1 MKDIKTKEVTTKPKT
16 KNPASRIPKELMR
29 TAILESKEKSQT
41 IANARDNDIGE
52 QSLSEYASGK
62 VASAEEWAARKTG
75 RIVTRAGKTAAQTSY
90 EKIKQRAAGKKEAEK
105 EAAKG
110 TGDTQAAD
118 PSGREAPKQKS
129 REQASANGKIKSREV
144 QKAQIQDVQIQ
155 KAQRQKAISDAV
167 KTKEQKIRAA
177 RETPRIQNGQEMP
190 EAGSLTIKSQKQKSK
205 AADTA
210 RQNAIRQKQPET
222 IRIKEKPRKQLEPK
236 TIQRRT
242 IKTAPPSAKIS
253 IQSEQKL
260 RVASS
265 NTLTVRMQK
274 QMERRAAK
282 QAAKKAAMQ
291 TSAGVRRIQKTA
303 RAGENT
309 FKAAK
314 AAVEAAAKT
323 VQSMMAALGAT
334 GAVMVLL
341 LVIMVGIIGGAA
353 FSGSSESNEALSQ
366 EVLSYT
372 STIQKYAN
380 QYGIPE
386 YVSVI
391 QAIMMQE
398 SGGRGTDPMQS
409 SECPYNTRYS
419 NSPNAIQDADYSIQV
434 GIQYYADCLKEAGCT
449 SPQDMDKLKLSL
461 QGYNYGN
468 GYITWALRN
477 YGGYSEENALQF
489 SNEQAASHGWS
500 AYGDPEYVPHVLRY
514 YSSGGLFAGL
524 FGGNGQIVSVA
535 LTQLGNE
542 GGQKFWSWYGFD
554 SHVAWC
560 ACFASWCGDQA
571 GLIESGKMPKF
582 SLCDDGIAW
591 FQSKGKWKSQG
602 YSPAPGTLIFFDWNG
617 DGTSDHVGIVEKTEG
632 NVIYT
637 VEGNTSNMVAQR
649 SYNINDN
656 TIMGY
661 GLIN

>member
-29 TAILESKEKSQT
+29 TAILESKEKSQA
-41 IANARDNDIGE
+41 IANARDNDMGE
-52 QSLSEYASGK
+52 QSPSEYASGK

-75 RIVTRAGKTAAQTSY
+75 RTVTRAGKTAAQTSY
-90 EKIKQRAAGKKEAEK
+90 EKIKQRAAGKKEVEKEAEK
-105 EAAKG
+105 ETARG
-110 TGDTQAAD
+110 TGDTQTAD
-118 PSGREAPKQKS
+118 PASREAP
-129 REQASANGKIKSREV
+129 EQKSREV
-144 QKAQIQDVQIQ
+144 QIQN
-155 KAQRQKAISDAV
+155 AQRQKAVSDAV

-177 RETPRIQNGQEMP
+177 RETPRIQNGQEMS
-190 EAGSLTIKSQKQKSK
+190 EGGSLSIKRQNQKSK
-205 AADTA
+205 AGDTA

-242 IKTAPPSAKIS
+242 IKTAPPSVKIS
-253 IQSEQKL
+253 IQPEQKL

-265 NTLTVRMQK
+265 NALTARMQK

-282 QAAKKAAMQ
+282 QAAKKAALQ
-291 TSAGVRRIQKTA
+291 TSDGVRRIQKTA

-314 AAVEAAAKT
+314 T
-323 VQSMMAALGAT
+323 VQSMMAALGAA

-372 STIQKYAN
+372 ATIQKYAN
-380 QYGIPE
+380 QYGILE

-419 NSPNAIQDADYSIQV
+419 NSPNAIQDADYSIHV

-477 YGGYSEENALQF
+477 YGGYSAENALQF
-489 SNEQAASHGWS
+489 SNDQAASHGWS

-591 FQSKGKWKSQG
+591 FQGKGKWKSRG

-617 DGTSDHVGIVEKTEG
+617 DGTSDHVGIVEKIEG
-632 NVIYT
+632 STVYT
-637 VEGNTSNMVAQR
+637 VEGNSSDAVNKR
-649 SYNINDN
+649 SYDINN
-656 TIMGY
+656 GTIMGY
-661 GLIN
+661 GIL

>member
-29 TAILESKEKSQT
+29 TAILESKEKSQA
-41 IANARDNDIGE
+41 IANARDNDMGGTVPIRICQWESRIRRGMGCKKDRQNCNQSRKDSRTDFLREDQTESRWQKRSRKRSGE
-52 QSLSEYASGK
+52 RNRQRNRGHTDRRSCSAGK
-62 VASAEEWAARKTG
+62 APGSR
-75 RIVTRAGKTAAQTSY
+75 RAGKY
-90 EKIKQRAAGKKEAEK
+90 RFRM
-105 EAAKG
+105 
-110 TGDTQAAD
+110 
-118 PSGREAPKQKS
+118 PSGKRRFQMPSKQKS
-129 REQASANGKIKSREV
+129 RRSGL
-144 QKAQIQDVQIQ
+144 
-155 KAQRQKAISDAV
+155 
-167 KTKEQKIRAA
+167 A
-177 RETPRIQNGQEMP
+177 RETPRIQNGQEMS
-190 EAGSLTIKSQKQKSK
+190 EGGSLSIKRQNQKSK
-205 AADTA
+205 AGDTA

-242 IKTAPPSAKIS
+242 IKTAPPSVKIS
-253 IQSEQKL
+253 IQPEQKL

-265 NTLTVRMQK
+265 NALTARMQK

-282 QAAKKAAMQ
+282 QAAKKAALQ
-291 TSAGVRRIQKTA
+291 TSDGIRRIQKTA

-323 VQSMMAALGAT
+323 VQSMMAALGAA

-372 STIQKYAN
+372 ATIQKYAN

-434 GIQYYADCLKEAGCT
+434 GIQYYADCLKRSRMHQPTG
-449 SPQDMDKLKLSL
+449 
-461 QGYNYGN
+461 
-468 GYITWALRN
+468 
-477 YGGYSEENALQF
+477 
-489 SNEQAASHGWS
+489 HG
-500 AYGDPEYVPHVLRY
+500 
-514 YSSGGLFAGL
+514 
-524 FGGNGQIVSVA
+524 
-535 LTQLGNE
+535 
-542 GGQKFWSWYGFD
+542 
-554 SHVAWC
+554 
-560 ACFASWCGDQA
+560 
-571 GLIESGKMPKF
+571 
-582 SLCDDGIAW
+582 
-591 FQSKGKWKSQG
+591 
-602 YSPAPGTLIFFDWNG
+602 
-617 DGTSDHVGIVEKTEG
+617 
-632 NVIYT
+632 
-637 VEGNTSNMVAQR
+637 
-649 SYNINDN
+649 
-656 TIMGY
+656 
-661 GLIN
+661 

>member
-41 IANARDNDIGE
+41 IANARDNDMEE
-52 QSLSEYASGK
+52 QSPSEYASGK
-62 VASAEEWAARKTG
+62 VASAEEWAARKSG
-75 RIVTRAGKTAAQTSY
+75 RTVTSAGKTAAQTSY
-90 EKIKQRAAGKKEAEK
+90 EKIKLRAAGRKEAEE
-105 EAAKG
+105 EAARG
-110 TGDTQAAD
+110 TGDTQAPD
-118 PSGREAPKQKS
+118 PVSREAPEQKN
-129 REQASANGKIKSREV
+129 REQTSENVKIKSREA
-144 QKAQIQDVQIQ
+144 QEAQIKDVQIQ
-155 KAQRQKAISDAV
+155 KAKRQKAVSDAV
-167 KTKEQKIRAA
+167 KTKEQKIRVA
-177 RETPRIQNGQEMP
+177 RETPRIQNGQELS
-190 EAGSLTIKSQKQKSK
+190 GTKQFSIRDQSRKK
-205 AADTA
+205 AAADTA

-253 IQSEQKL
+253 IQPEQKL

-265 NTLTVRMQK
+265 NALTTRMQK

-282 QAAKKAAMQ
+282 QAAKKAALQ
-291 TSAGVRRIQKTA
+291 TSDGIRRIQKTA

-309 FKAAK
+309 FKAAR
-314 AAVEAAAKT
+314 AAVEVAAKT
-323 VQSMMAALGAT
+323 VQSMIAALGAT

-372 STIQKYAN
+372 ATIQKYAN

-434 GIQYYADCLKEAGCT
+434 GIQYYADCLREAGCT

-468 GYITWALRN
+468 GYITWAIQK
-477 YGGYSEENALQF
+477 YGGYSAENALQF

-591 FQSKGKWKSQG
+591 FQSKGKWKSRG

-632 NVIYT
+632 STVYT
-637 VEGNTSNMVAQR
+637 VEGNSSDAVNKR
-649 SYNINDN
+649 SYDINN
-656 TIMGY
+656 GTIMGY
-661 GLIN
+661 GIL

>member
-41 IANARDNDIGE
+41 IANARDNDMEE
-52 QSLSEYASGK
+52 QSPSEYASGK
-62 VASAEEWAARKTG
+62 VASAEEWAARKSG
-75 RIVTRAGKTAAQTSY
+75 RTVTSAGKTAAQTSY
-90 EKIKQRAAGKKEAEK
+90 EKIKLRAAGRKEAEE
-105 EAAKG
+105 EAARG
-110 TGDTQAAD
+110 TGDTQAPD
-118 PSGREAPKQKS
+118 PVSREAPEQKN
-129 REQASANGKIKSREV
+129 REQTSKNVKIKSREA
-144 QKAQIQDVQIQ
+144 QEAQIKDVQIQ
-155 KAQRQKAISDAV
+155 KAKRQKAVSDAV
-167 KTKEQKIRAA
+167 KTKEQKIRVA
-177 RETPRIQNGQEMP
+177 RETPRIQNGQELS
-190 EAGSLTIKSQKQKSK
+190 GTKQFSIRDQSRKK
-205 AADTA
+205 AAADTA

-253 IQSEQKL
+253 IQPEQKL

-265 NTLTVRMQK
+265 NALTTRMQK

-282 QAAKKAAMQ
+282 QAAKKAALQ
-291 TSAGVRRIQKTA
+291 TSDGIRRIQKTA

-309 FKAAK
+309 FKAAR
-314 AAVEAAAKT
+314 AAVEVAAKT
-323 VQSMMAALGAT
+323 VQSMIAALGAA

-372 STIQKYAN
+372 ATIQKYAN

-434 GIQYYADCLKEAGCT
+434 GIQYYADCLREAGCT

-468 GYITWALRN
+468 GYITWAIQK
-477 YGGYSEENALQF
+477 YGGYSAENALQF

-591 FQSKGKWKSQG
+591 FQSKGKWKSRG

-632 NVIYT
+632 STVYT
-637 VEGNTSNMVAQR
+637 VEGNSSDAVNKR
-649 SYNINDN
+649 SYDINN
-656 TIMGY
+656 GTIMGY
-661 GLIN
+661 GIL

>member
-41 IANARDNDIGE
+41 IANARDNDMEE
-52 QSLSEYASGK
+52 QSPSEYASGK
-62 VASAEEWAARKTG
+62 VASAEEWAARKSG
-75 RIVTRAGKTAAQTSY
+75 RTVTSAGKTAAQTSY
-90 EKIKQRAAGKKEAEK
+90 EKIKLRAAGRKEAEE
-105 EAAKG
+105 EAARG
-110 TGDTQAAD
+110 TGDTQAPD
-118 PSGREAPKQKS
+118 PVSREAPEQKN
-129 REQASANGKIKSREV
+129 REQTSENVKIKSREA
-144 QKAQIQDVQIQ
+144 QEAQIKDVQIQ
-155 KAQRQKAISDAV
+155 KAKRQKAVSDAV
-167 KTKEQKIRAA
+167 KTKEQKIRVA
-177 RETPRIQNGQEMP
+177 RETPRIQNGQELS
-190 EAGSLTIKSQKQKSK
+190 GTKQFSIRDQSRKK
-205 AADTA
+205 AAADTA

-253 IQSEQKL
+253 IQPEQKL

-265 NTLTVRMQK
+265 NALTTRMQK

-282 QAAKKAAMQ
+282 QAAKKAALQ
-291 TSAGVRRIQKTA
+291 TSDGIRRIQKTA

-309 FKAAK
+309 FKAAR
-314 AAVEAAAKT
+314 AAVEVAAKT
-323 VQSMMAALGAT
+323 VQSMIAALGAA

-372 STIQKYAN
+372 ATIQKYAN

-434 GIQYYADCLKEAGCT
+434 GIQYYADCLREAGCT

-468 GYITWALRN
+468 GYITWAIQK
-477 YGGYSEENALQF
+477 YGGYSAENALQF

-514 YSSGGLFAGL
+514 YSSGGSFAGL

-591 FQSKGKWKSQG
+591 FQSKGKWKSRG

-632 NVIYT
+632 STVYT
-637 VEGNTSNMVAQR
+637 VEGNSSDAVNKR
-649 SYNINDN
+649 SYDINN
-656 TIMGY
+656 GTIMGY
-661 GLIN
+661 GIL

>member
-1 MKDIKTKEVTTKPKT
+1 MKDIKTKEVTTKPKV

-41 IANARDNDIGE
+41 IANARDNDMGE
-52 QSLSEYASGK
+52 QSPSEYASGK
-62 VASAEEWAARKTG
+62 VTSAEEWAARKTG
-75 RIVTRAGKTAAQTSY
+75 RTVTRAGKIAAQASY
-90 EKIKQRAAGKKEAEK
+90 EKIKTRDGSKKETGK
-105 EAAKG
+105 EAARETEG
-110 TGDTQAAD
+110 TQGTDTA
-118 PSGREAPKQKS
+118 SREAPKQKS
-129 REQASANGKIKSREV
+129 WEQAASHVKVKEREN
-144 QKAQIQDVQIQ
+144 QEVQIQ

-177 RETPRIQNGQEMP
+177 RETPRIQNGQEIP
-190 EAGSLTIKSQKQKSK
+190 ETKQFSIREQSRKK
-205 AADTA
+205 AAADTA
-210 RQNAIRQKQPET
+210 RQNAICQKQPEIIW
-222 IRIKEKPRKQLEPK
+222 IREKPRMQLEPK
-236 TIQRRT
+236 IMRNRT
-242 IKTAPPSAKIS
+242 IKTAPQSAKIS
-253 IQSEQKL
+253 VQPEHKL
-260 RVASS
+260 RAASS
-265 NTLTVRMQK
+265 NALTVRIQK

-282 QAAKKAAMQ
+282 QAAKKAALQ
-291 TSAGVRRIQKTA
+291 TSDGVRRIQKTA

-309 FKAAK
+309 FKVAK

-323 VQSMMAALGAT
+323 VQSMMAALGAA
-334 GAVMVLL
+334 GAVIVLL
-341 LVIMVGIIGGAA
+341 LVIIVGIIGGAA
-353 FSGSSESNEALSQ
+353 FSGSSESSEALSQ

-419 NSPNAIQDADYSIQV
+419 NSPNAIPDADYSIQV

-468 GYITWALRN
+468 GYITWAIQK
-477 YGGYSEENALQF
+477 YGGYSAENALQF

-535 LTQLGNE
+535 LTQLGNQ

-560 ACFASWCGDQA
+560 ACFASWCGNQA

-591 FQSKGKWKSQG
+591 FQSKGKWKSRG

-632 NVIYT
+632 STVYT
-637 VEGNTSNMVAQR
+637 VEGNSSDAVSQR
-649 SYNINDN
+649 SYNINSG

-661 GLIN
+661 GII

>member
-41 IANARDNDIGE
+41 IANARDNDMEE
-52 QSLSEYASGK
+52 QSPSEYASGK
-62 VASAEEWAARKTG
+62 VASAEEWAARKSG
-75 RIVTRAGKTAAQTSY
+75 RTVTSAGKTAAQTSY
-90 EKIKQRAAGKKEAEK
+90 EKIKLRVTGKKEAEK
-105 EAAKG
+105 EAARG
-110 TGDTQAAD
+110 TGDTQAPD
-118 PSGREAPKQKS
+118 PVSREAPEQKN
-129 REQASANGKIKSREV
+129 REQTSENVKIKSREA
-144 QKAQIQDVQIQ
+144 QKAQIKDVQIQ
-155 KAQRQKAISDAV
+155 KAKRQKAVSDAA
-167 KTKEQKIRAA
+167 KTKEQKIRVA
-177 RETPRIQNGQEMP
+177 RETPRIQNGQELS
-190 EAGSLTIKSQKQKSK
+190 GTKQFSIRDQSRKK
-205 AADTA
+205 AVADTA

-242 IKTAPPSAKIS
+242 IKTAPPSVKIS
-253 IQSEQKL
+253 IQPEQKL

-265 NTLTVRMQK
+265 NALTTRMQK

-282 QAAKKAAMQ
+282 QAAKKAALQ
-291 TSAGVRRIQKTA
+291 TSGGIRRIQKTA

-309 FKAAK
+309 FKAAR
-314 AAVEAAAKT
+314 AAVEVVAKT
-323 VQSMMAALGAT
+323 VQSMIAALGAA

-372 STIQKYAN
+372 ATIQKYAN
-380 QYGIPE
+380 QYGILE

-419 NSPNAIQDADYSIQV
+419 NSPNAIQDADYSIHV

-477 YGGYSEENALQF
+477 YGGYSAENALQF
-489 SNEQAASHGWS
+489 SNDQAASHGWS

-591 FQSKGKWKSQG
+591 FQGKGKWKSRG

-617 DGTSDHVGIVEKTEG
+617 DGTSDHVGIVEKIEG
-632 NVIYT
+632 STVYT
-637 VEGNTSNMVAQR
+637 VEGNSSDAVNKR
-649 SYNINDN
+649 SYDINN
-656 TIMGY
+656 GTIMGY
-661 GLIN
+661 GIL

>member
-29 TAILESKEKSQT
+29 TAILESKEKSQA
-41 IANARDNDIGE
+41 IANARDNDMGE
-52 QSLSEYASGK
+52 QSPSEYASGK

-75 RIVTRAGKTAAQTSY
+75 RTVTRAGKTAAQTSY
-90 EKIKQRAAGKKEAEK
+90 EKIKQRAAGKKEVEKEAEK
-105 EAAKG
+105 ETARG
-110 TGDTQAAD
+110 TGDTQTAD
-118 PSGREAPKQKS
+118 PASREAP
-129 REQASANGKIKSREV
+129 EQKSREV
-144 QKAQIQDVQIQ
+144 QIQN
-155 KAQRQKAISDAV
+155 AQRQKAVSDAV

-177 RETPRIQNGQEMP
+177 RETPRIQNGQEMS
-190 EAGSLTIKSQKQKSK
+190 EGGSLSIKRQNQKSK
-205 AADTA
+205 AGDTA

-242 IKTAPPSAKIS
+242 IKTAPPSVKIS
-253 IQSEQKL
+253 IQPEQKL

-265 NTLTVRMQK
+265 NALTARMQK

-282 QAAKKAAMQ
+282 QAAKKAALQ
-291 TSAGVRRIQKTA
+291 TSDGVRRIQKTA

-323 VQSMMAALGAT
+323 VQSMMAALGAA

-372 STIQKYAN
+372 ATIQKYAN
-380 QYGIPE
+380 QYGILE

-419 NSPNAIQDADYSIQV
+419 NSPNAIQDADYSIHV

-477 YGGYSEENALQF
+477 YGGYSAENALQF
-489 SNEQAASHGWS
+489 SNDQAASHGWS

-535 LTQLGNE
+535 LTRLGNE
-542 GGQKFWSWYGFD
+542 GGQKFWSWYGFA

-560 ACFASWCGDQA
+560 VCFASWCGDQA
-571 GLIESGKMPKF
+571 GLIENGKMPKF
-582 SLCDDGIAW
+582 SLWDDGIAW
-591 FQSKGKWKSQG
+591 FQNKGKWKSRG
-602 YSPAPGTLIFFDWNG
+602 YSPAPGTLIFF
-617 DGTSDHVGIVEKTEG
+617 
-632 NVIYT
+632 
-637 VEGNTSNMVAQR
+637 A
-649 SYNINDN
+649 
-656 TIMGY
+656 
-661 GLIN
+661 

>member
-41 IANARDNDIGE
+41 IANARDNDMGE
-52 QSLSEYASGK
+52 QSPSEYASGK
-62 VASAEEWAARKTG
+62 VASAEEWAARKSG
-75 RIVTRAGKTAAQTSY
+75 RTVTSAGKTAAQTSY
-90 EKIKQRAAGKKEAEK
+90 EKIKLRVTGKKEAEK
-105 EAAKG
+105 EAARG
-110 TGDTQAAD
+110 TGDTQALD
-118 PSGREAPKQKS
+118 PVSREAPEQKN
-129 REQASANGKIKSREV
+129 REQTSENVKIKSREA
-144 QKAQIQDVQIQ
+144 QEAQIKDVQIQ
-155 KAQRQKAISDAV
+155 KAKRQKAVSDAV
-167 KTKEQKIRAA
+167 KTKEQKIRVA
-177 RETPRIQNGQEMP
+177 RETPRIQNGQELS
-190 EAGSLTIKSQKQKSK
+190 GTKQFSIRDQSRKK
-205 AADTA
+205 AVADTA
-210 RQNAIRQKQPET
+210 RQNAICQKQPET

-253 IQSEQKL
+253 IQPEQKL

-265 NTLTVRMQK
+265 NALTTRMQK

-282 QAAKKAAMQ
+282 QAAKKAALQ
-291 TSAGVRRIQKTA
+291 TSDGIRRIQKTA

-309 FKAAK
+309 FKAAR
-314 AAVEAAAKT
+314 AAVEVVAKT
-323 VQSMMAALGAT
+323 VQSMIAALGAA

-372 STIQKYAN
+372 ATIQKYAN

-434 GIQYYADCLKEAGCT
+434 GIQYYADCLREAGCT

-468 GYITWALRN
+468 GYITWAIQK
-477 YGGYSEENALQF
+477 YGGYSAENALQF

-535 LTQLGNE
+535 LTQLGNQ

-591 FQSKGKWKSQG
+591 FQSKGKWKSRG

-632 NVIYT
+632 STVYT
-637 VEGNTSNMVAQR
+637 VEGNSSDAVNQR
-649 SYNINDN
+649 SYDINN
-656 TIMGY
+656 GTIMGY
-661 GLIN
+661 GIL

>member
-29 TAILESKEKSQT
+29 TAILESKEKSQA
-41 IANARDNDIGE
+41 IANARDNDMGE
-52 QSLSEYASGK
+52 QSPSEYASGK

-75 RIVTRAGKTAAQTSY
+75 RTVTRAGKTAAQTSY
-90 EKIKQRAAGKKEAEK
+90 EKIKQRAAGKKEVEKEAEK
-105 EAAKG
+105 ETARG
-110 TGDTQAAD
+110 TGDTQTAD
-118 PSGREAPKQKS
+118 PASREAP
-129 REQASANGKIKSREV
+129 EQKSREV
-144 QKAQIQDVQIQ
+144 QIQN
-155 KAQRQKAISDAV
+155 AQRQKAVSDAV

-177 RETPRIQNGQEMP
+177 RETPRIQNGQEMS
-190 EAGSLTIKSQKQKSK
+190 EGGSLSIKRQNQKSK
-205 AADTA
+205 AGDTA
-210 RQNAIRQKQPET
+210 RQKAIRQKQPET

-242 IKTAPPSAKIS
+242 IKTAPPSVKIS
-253 IQSEQKL
+253 IQPE
-260 RVASS
+260 
-265 NTLTVRMQK
+265 QK

-282 QAAKKAAMQ
+282 QAAKKAALQ
-291 TSAGVRRIQKTA
+291 TSDGVRRIQKTA

-323 VQSMMAALGAT
+323 VQSMMAALGAA

-372 STIQKYAN
+372 ATIQKYAN
-380 QYGIPE
+380 QYGILE

-419 NSPNAIQDADYSIQV
+419 NSPNAIQDADYSIHV

-477 YGGYSEENALQF
+477 YGGYSAENALQF
-489 SNEQAASHGWS
+489 SNDQAASHGWS

-591 FQSKGKWKSQG
+591 FQGKGKWKSRG

-617 DGTSDHVGIVEKTEG
+617 DGTSDHVGIVEKIEG
-632 NVIYT
+632 STVYT
-637 VEGNTSNMVAQR
+637 VEGNSSDAVNKR
-649 SYNINDN
+649 SYDINN
-656 TIMGY
+656 GTIMGY
-661 GLIN
+661 GIL

>member
-29 TAILESKEKSQT
+29 TAILESKEKSQA
-41 IANARDNDIGE
+41 IANARDNDMGE
-52 QSLSEYASGK
+52 QSPSEYASGK

-75 RIVTRAGKTAAQTSY
+75 RTVTRAGKTAAQTSY
-90 EKIKQRAAGKKEAEK
+90 EKIKQRAAGKKEVEKEAEK
-105 EAAKG
+105 ETARG
-110 TGDTQAAD
+110 TGDTQTAD
-118 PSGREAPKQKS
+118 PASREAP
-129 REQASANGKIKSREV
+129 EQKSREV
-144 QKAQIQDVQIQ
+144 QIQN
-155 KAQRQKAISDAV
+155 AQRQKAVSDAV

-177 RETPRIQNGQEMP
+177 RETPRIQNGQEMS
-190 EAGSLTIKSQKQKSK
+190 EGGSLSIKRQNQKSK
-205 AADTA
+205 AGDTA
-210 RQNAIRQKQPET
+210 KQNAIRQKQPET

-242 IKTAPPSAKIS
+242 IKTAPPSVKIS
-253 IQSEQKL
+253 IQPEQKL

-265 NTLTVRMQK
+265 NALTARMQK

-282 QAAKKAAMQ
+282 QAAKKAALQ
-291 TSAGVRRIQKTA
+291 TSDGVRRIQKTA

-314 AAVEAAAKT
+314 T
-323 VQSMMAALGAT
+323 VQSMMAALGAA

-372 STIQKYAN
+372 ATIQKYAN
-380 QYGIPE
+380 QYGILE

-419 NSPNAIQDADYSIQV
+419 NSPNAIQDADYSIHV

-477 YGGYSEENALQF
+477 YGGYSAENALQF
-489 SNEQAASHGWS
+489 SNDQAASHGWS

-591 FQSKGKWKSQG
+591 FQGKGKWKSRG

-617 DGTSDHVGIVEKTEG
+617 DGTSDHVGIVEKIEG
-632 NVIYT
+632 STVYT
-637 VEGNTSNMVAQR
+637 VEGNSSDAVNKR
-649 SYNINDN
+649 SYDINN
-656 TIMGY
+656 GTIMGY
-661 GLIN
+661 GIL

>member
-41 IANARDNDIGE
+41 IANARDNDMGE
-52 QSLSEYASGK
+52 QSPSEYASGK
-62 VASAEEWAARKTG
+62 VASAEEWAARKSG
-75 RIVTRAGKTAAQTSY
+75 RTVTSAGKTAAQTSY
-90 EKIKQRAAGKKEAEK
+90 EKIKLRVTGKKEAEK
-105 EAAKG
+105 EAARG
-110 TGDTQAAD
+110 TGDTQAPD
-118 PSGREAPKQKS
+118 PVSREAPEQKN
-129 REQASANGKIKSREV
+129 REQTSENVKIKSREA
-144 QKAQIQDVQIQ
+144 QEAQIKDVQIQ
-155 KAQRQKAISDAV
+155 KAKRQKAVSDAV
-167 KTKEQKIRAA
+167 KTKEQKIRVA
-177 RETPRIQNGQEMP
+177 RETPRIQNGQELS
-190 EAGSLTIKSQKQKSK
+190 GTKQFSIRDQSRKK
-205 AADTA
+205 AVADTA
-210 RQNAIRQKQPET
+210 RQNAICQKQPET

-253 IQSEQKL
+253 IQPEQKL

-265 NTLTVRMQK
+265 NALTTRMQK

-282 QAAKKAAMQ
+282 QAAKKAALQ
-291 TSAGVRRIQKTA
+291 TSDGIRRIQKTA

-309 FKAAK
+309 FKAAR
-314 AAVEAAAKT
+314 AAVEVVAKT
-323 VQSMMAALGAT
+323 VQSMIAALGAA

-372 STIQKYAN
+372 ATIQKYAN

-434 GIQYYADCLKEAGCT
+434 GIQYYADCLREAGCT

-468 GYITWALRN
+468 GYITWAIQK
-477 YGGYSEENALQF
+477 YGGYSAENALQF

-524 FGGNGQIVSVA
+524 FGGNDQIVSVA

-591 FQSKGKWKSQG
+591 FQSKGKWKSRG

-632 NVIYT
+632 STVYT
-637 VEGNTSNMVAQR
+637 VEGNSSDAVNKR
-649 SYNINDN
+649 SYDINN
-656 TIMGY
+656 GTIMGY
-661 GLIN
+661 GIL